1 VNRSKIPIRRW
12 VTRRRPRSIH
22 LLAAALL
29 AALSLPCP
37 AQGPDLYEADF
48 RIASFRFESG
58 EILPELKL
66 HYRTLGNVQRDS
78 RGHAVNAVLILH
90 GTGGDGTQFIGSK
103 RGDQWFAGE
112 LFGPGQ
118 PLDSARY
125 FIVIPDSIGHGK
137 SSKPSDGLHAHFPK
151 YGYHDMVKAQFRLL
165 SDGLAVD
172 HLRLIIGTSMGGMHT
187 WLWGERHPD
196 FSDALM
202 PLACLPTQISGRN
215 RMWRRLVIDAIRFDP
230 GWKGGEYRKQPAGL
244 RPAVQMLLLMSGSPT
259 LRQQAAPT
267 MQAAD
272 QLIDQATA
280 QMLDS
285 IDANDLLYQVQ
296 SSFDYDPGPD
306 LEKISASLLAVNTGD
321 DLINPP
327 ELGILQQQI
336 GRVAHGRAVLIPA
349 DSRTAGHSTHTKAV
363 VWKKYLVELLHPAS
377 TDPEKTK

>member
-1 VNRSKIPIRRW
+1 
-12 VTRRRPRSIH
+12 
-22 LLAAALL
+22 
-29 AALSLPCP
+29 
-37 AQGPDLYEADF
+37 
-48 RIASFRFESG
+48 
-58 EILPELKL
+58 
-66 HYRTLGNVQRDS
+66 
-78 RGHAVNAVLILH
+78 
-90 GTGGDGTQFIGSK
+90 
-103 RGDQWFAGE
+103 
-112 LFGPGQ
+112 
-118 PLDSARY
+118 
-125 FIVIPDSIGHGK
+125 
-137 SSKPSDGLHAHFPK
+137 
-151 YGYHDMVKAQFRLL
+151 
-165 SDGLAVD
+165 
-172 HLRLIIGTSMGGMHT
+172 
-187 WLWGERHPD
+187 
-196 FSDALM
+196 
-202 PLACLPTQISGRN
+202 
-215 RMWRRLVIDAIRFDP
+215 
-230 GWKGGEYRKQPAGL
+230 
-244 RPAVQMLLLMSGSPT
+244 MLLLMSDSPT

-306 LEKISASLLAVNTGD
+306 LEKISASLFAVNTGD